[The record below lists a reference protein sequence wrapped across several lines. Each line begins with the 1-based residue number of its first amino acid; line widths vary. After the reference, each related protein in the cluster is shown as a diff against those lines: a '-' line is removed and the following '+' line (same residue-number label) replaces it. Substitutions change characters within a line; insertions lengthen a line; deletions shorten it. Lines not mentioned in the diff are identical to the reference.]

1 MTWPRSAISLASA
14 GQART
19 YLPIRKKVAFALYR
33 SNRSRSFG
41 VTVGFGP
48 SSNVIAIEVSSPTW
62 RIVGPNSCDHGA
74 AAPHA
79 NVPLAAHTPP
89 AANHPGLISIA
100 G

>member
-1 MTWPRSAISLASA
+1 MAWPRSAISLASA

-19 YLPIRKKVAFALYR
+19 YLPIRKKVAFALWR

-41 VTVGFGP
+41 VTLGFGP
-48 SSNVIAIEVSSPTW
+48 SSNVMAIEDESLTR

-79 NVPLAAHTPP
+79 NALLAAHTPP
-89 AANHPGLISIA
+89 AANHPGSISIA
-100 G
+100 R